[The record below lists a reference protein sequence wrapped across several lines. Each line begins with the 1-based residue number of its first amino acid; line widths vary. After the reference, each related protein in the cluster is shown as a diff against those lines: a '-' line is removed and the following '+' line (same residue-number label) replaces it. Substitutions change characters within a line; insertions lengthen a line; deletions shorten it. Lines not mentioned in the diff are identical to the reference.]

1 MTFSPASRQAL
12 HTGCL
17 QRQRLLPVCER
28 TAQHSTACLSPGGGA
43 QRQAVTVRPDCRRRA
58 AERGPDILSAR
69 QSEE

>member
-43 QRQAVTVRPDCRRRA
+43 QRQAVTARGLIA
-58 AERGPDILSAR
+58 GAELLKGVLTF
-69 QSEE
+69 